1 MVNPSKA
8 VKHQY
13 DMNAQNINTKAEAFK
28 IMTTT
33 ANAIISIVKI
43 KQITAKR
50 VNDLQF
56 QIKLQTTAI
65 NEAKLKI
72 NG

>member
-1 MVNPSKA
+1 
-8 VKHQY
+8 
-13 DMNAQNINTKAEAFK
+13 
-28 IMTTT
+28 MTTT
-33 ANAIISIVKI
+33 ANAITSIVKI
-43 KQITAKR
+43 KQMTAKR

-56 QIKLQTTAI
+56 QIKPQTTAV